1 MQGATH
7 HCSKR
12 MAHAN
17 MNQRMNTEIYGF
29 TPSNTE
35 YATASAITH
44 REELETLKQMLTAR
58 EASPSYTMTA
68 RTERTNRSARSSRS
82 DAPYIPVPRKRDNP
96 FSHFQ
101 LMHEY
106 TARGSRASNQHKK
119 TFETATH
126 DACNPIV
133 WDPWRKEIFPI
144 EWDPA
149 NREPLVSTEITQYT
163 EAVVRQGLSPF
174 ATK

>member
-1 MQGATH
+1 MIT
-7 HCSKR
+7 KK
-12 MAHAN
+12 N
-17 MNQRMNTEIYGF
+17 VDIYGS
-29 TPSNTE
+29 TPGISTNDAFVTS
-35 YATASAITH
+35 SAQTH
-44 REELETLKQMLTAR
+44 REELEQLKQMLTAR
-58 EASPSYTMTA
+58 ETARSYTSA
-68 RTERTNRSARSSRS
+68 QTERTNETARSSRS
-82 DAPYIPVPRKRDNP
+82 NAPYVPVPRKRDNP

-119 TFETATH
+119 SFETATH
-126 DACNPIV
+126 DASNPVV
-133 WDPWRKEIFPI
+133 WDPWRKEILPI